1 MEDLHK
7 GYTLKKKPDSSVQ
20 EMLDHILGNY
30 AHVNQNH
37 NETTLH
43 TH

>member
-7 GYTLKKKPDSSVQ
+7 GYTLKKPDSSVQ

-30 AHVNQNH
+30 AHVN
-37 NETTLH
+37 
-43 TH
+43 